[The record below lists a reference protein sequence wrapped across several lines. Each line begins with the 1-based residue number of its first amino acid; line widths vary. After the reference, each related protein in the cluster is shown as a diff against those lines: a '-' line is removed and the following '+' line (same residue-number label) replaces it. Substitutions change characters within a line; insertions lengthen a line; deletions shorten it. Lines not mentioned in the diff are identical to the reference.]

1 MGLNA
6 VVAVVLAAV
15 EVVQVSTPV
24 RGKRTYRCRRVGVV
38 RAVFGQGHSGE
49 LRSEPDWTNQ
59 TEPGVE

>member
-15 EVVQVSTPV
+15 AVVQVSTPV
-24 RGKRTYRCRRVGVV
+24 RGKRTHRCHGVGVV
-38 RAVFGQGHSGE
+38 RAVFGRGHNGE